1 MRLFKV
7 LFIVVLFPIAMVMAV
22 FVKARHMLPDEQE
35 LLNYRNA
42 TASVVLSRKGELLG
56 KIFTENR
63 TNIEYGQL
71 PVHLVHALVA
81 TEDARFYEHRGIDFR
96 SLLRV
101 FFKTMLFN
109 KERSGG
115 GSTITQQLAKNMF
128 GRNYSGPFA
137 LLINK
142 TREGLLA
149 QRIEKMFSKEE
160 ILTLYFNTVPFGE
173 NVFGIEA
180 ASRRYFNK
188 GTEKLKIE
196 ESAVLV
202 GMLKANHYYNPR
214 LHPENSKN
222 RRNVVLSQMQK
233 YRYLE
238 LPETDSLR
246 KLPLRLNYTNMES
259 EGPADYFLY
268 QVKNEARQI
277 LKDIQPSTGKEWNI
291 EEDGLAITTTLDLK
305 LQKYANKAFHDH
317 LSAMQKR
324 LNDQYKSAGGSK
336 FLNNLVKSEL
346 NRLKL
351 TDRARE
357 VDSRQVFSWSGQYID
372 SISVA
377 DSLENAIQLL
387 HAGLLAIDPVTG
399 AIRAWIGGLDFGTMP
414 FDQVL
419 ARRQLGST
427 FKPILYSAALEGGM
441 EPCYYLDNDSIG
453 VYGYDEWVPEN
464 FDRTYGGKYS
474 LAGALVHSMNI
485 PTFNLFLKV
494 GFDNLDYLWRKMG
507 FSFIMDNTPALAM
520 GTAEASILELALA
533 YASFSNGGFRI
544 TPHKIVSIKGS
555 DGTIIWKNEFHDAR
569 VTVLSAST
577 CQLMNAILQKAVREG
592 TGSALRN
599 KYGVTVPIAGKTG
612 TSQEYAD
619 AWFAA
624 YTPALV
630 VVSRVGASLPSVHF
644 ATSSNGSGSRLA
656 LPLVGMTLR
665 RIQADPELR
674 NQYMVPFP
682 ELSPETEREL
692 DCPDY
697 REKRFFENL
706 IDILSDDKVTFEKEP
721 ERTYHKKESFFK
733 RIFGRKD
740 TAGYEKKTR
749 KPGRKRESLFKRL
762 FGTQE

>member
-1 MRLFKV
+1 MRLLK
-7 LFIVVLFPIAMVMAV
+7 LIFIVVLFTAALVIAV
-22 FVKARHMLPDEQE
+22 FVKAHHMLPDKQE

-42 TASVVLSRKGELLG
+42 TASVILSREGELLG

-63 TNIEYGQL
+63 TNIEFGQL
-71 PVHLVHALVA
+71 PVHLIHALVA
-81 TEDARFYEHRGIDFR
+81 TEDVRFYEHRGIDIR
-96 SLLRV
+96 GLLRV
-101 FFKTMLFN
+101 FFKTILFN
-109 KERSGG
+109 KEGSGG

-149 QRIEKMFSKEE
+149 RRIEKLFSKEE

-188 GTEKLKIE
+188 RTEQLNID

-233 YRYLE
+233 YKYLE
-238 LPETDSLR
+238 PPETDSLR
-246 KLPLRLNYTNMES
+246 KLPLRLNYTKIES
-259 EGPADYFLY
+259 DGPADYFLY
-268 QVKNEARQI
+268 HIKNEARLI
-277 LKDIQPSTGKEWNI
+277 LRNLQPSTGKEWNL
-291 EEDGLAITTTLDLK
+291 EEDGLVITTTLDLK
-305 LQKYANKAFHDH
+305 LQNYANKAFHDH
-317 LSAMQKR
+317 LSVMQKR
-324 LNDQYKSAGGSK
+324 LNDQYKRAGERK

-346 NRLKL
+346 NKLKL
-351 TDRARE
+351 ADKAGE
-357 VDSRQVFSWSGQYID
+357 VDSRLVFSWSGPYYD

-377 DSLENAIQLL
+377 DSLKSAIQLL
-387 HAGLLAIDPVTG
+387 HAGLLAIDPITG
-399 AIRAWIGGLDFGTMP
+399 AVRAWVGGIDFETMP
-414 FDQVL
+414 YDQVL
-419 ARRQLGST
+419 ARRQLGSA
-427 FKPILYSAALEGGM
+427 FKPMLYSVALEDGM

-453 VYGYDEWVPEN
+453 VSGYEEWVPEN
-464 FDRTYGGKYS
+464 FDQTYGGKYS

-485 PTFNLFLKV
+485 PSFNLFLKV
-494 GFDNLDYLWRKMG
+494 GFDNLDYLWRNMG
-507 FSFIMDNTPALAM
+507 FSFFMDNTPALAM
-520 GTAEASILELALA
+520 GTAEASILELAVA

-544 TPHKIVSIKGS
+544 TPQKIVSINGP
-555 DGTIIWKNEFHDAR
+555 DGTVIWKNEFHDAR
-569 VTVLSAST
+569 VNVLSEST

-592 TGSALRN
+592 TGSALRT
-599 KYGVTVPIAGKTG
+599 KYGVTVPVAGKTG

-630 VVSRVGASLPSVHF
+630 VISRVGASLPSVHF
-644 ATSSNGSGSRLA
+644 ATGSNGSGSRLA

-665 RIQADPELR
+665 WIQADPDLR
-674 NQYMVPFP
+674 RQYIVPFP
-682 ELSPETEREL
+682 ELSPEMAREL

-706 IDILSDDKVTFEKEP
+706 IDIFNDDKMTFDREP
-721 ERTYHKKESFFK
+721 ERTYHNKESFFE
-733 RIFGRKD
+733 RVFGRKD
-740 TAGYEKKTR
+740 TTGYKKKSGTR
-749 KPGRKRESLFKRL
+749 KKGSFFKRL